1 MGKSERRKG
10 YRGEYKLVKLLKE
23 HGIDA
28 KRIPL
33 SGATE
38 FQKGDVIVENYIGEV
53 KWRKDGFKEIYKW
66 LGDNDFLFIKADR
79 KPYLVVMDIETFIEL
94 IGGENGVDK
103 E

>member
-23 HGIDA
+23 YGIDA

-94 IGGENGVDK
+94 IGGGNGVDK